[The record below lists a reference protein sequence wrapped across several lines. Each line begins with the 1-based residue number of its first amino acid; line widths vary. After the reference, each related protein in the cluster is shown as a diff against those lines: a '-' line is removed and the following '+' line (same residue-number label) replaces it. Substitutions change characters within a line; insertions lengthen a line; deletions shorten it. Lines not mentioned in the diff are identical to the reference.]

1 MALGTFIDGAYAGTY
16 NAVAIGMTEDGYD
29 LIQALAEEV
38 ISESDV
44 YGGALLDYI
53 YRGGAVQVRADS
65 KEYAAG
71 STNPFWPWGSLGQMR
86 TPSTP
91 IGRLAS
97 NVAVALVL
105 TATASTPAATAP
117 ATLTGSKSILAP
129 GQQGTLKF
137 TSKLRRVPIFLQLLP
152 TDSSGTTTWFTTT

>member
-1 MALGTFIDGAYAGTY
+1 MPLGTFIDGAYAGTY

-38 ISESDV
+38 IGESDV
-44 YGGALLDYI
+44 FGGSLMDYI
-53 YRGGAVQVRADS
+53 YRGGAVQLRCDS

-71 STNPFWPWGSLGQMR
+71 STAPFWPWGALGTMR
-86 TPSTP
+86 TPSAP

-97 NVAVALVL
+97 NVAQAVVL
-105 TATASTPAATAP
+105 TATANTPAAASP

-152 TDSSGTTTWFTTT
+152 TDTTGTTIWFSTT